1 MPPLMM
7 IVLAHSTMNSASA
20 SIRSLVRSTSG
31 KKTPAMIAFHTQF
44 HLVSASTGKSAVN
57 VV

>member
-20 SIRSLVRSTSG
+20 SIRSRVRSTSG
-31 KKTPAMIAFHTQF
+31 RNTAKTIAFHTQA
-44 HLVSASTGKSAVN
+44 HLVAALIGKSAVA